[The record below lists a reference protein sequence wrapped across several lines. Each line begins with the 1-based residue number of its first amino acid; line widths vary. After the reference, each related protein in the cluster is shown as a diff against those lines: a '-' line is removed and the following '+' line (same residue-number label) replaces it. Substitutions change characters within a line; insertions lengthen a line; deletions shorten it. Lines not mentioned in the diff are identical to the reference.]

1 MWILVALRSGPLVAA
16 RLLDEI
22 RELDG
27 WVGPGGLFAAVARLE
42 RRGLI
47 ESVVTAEGRPGY
59 RLAQPWR
66 ADLVAHAEGVSS

>member
-1 MWILVALRSGPLVAA
+1 MWVLVALASGPLGATGLID
-16 RLLDEI
+16 RI

-27 WVGPGGLFAAVARLE
+27 QVGPGGLFGAVARLE

-47 ESVVTAEGRPGY
+47 ESVVTEEGRRGY

-66 ADLVAHAEGVSS
+66 ADLVALSEGVS